1 MAKSKYTKEEQ
12 EFIEKAI
19 EESKTKTYII
29 KALGTYHKKLSEY
42 LDNKVDITID
52 VVEKDKSPIVIQQV
66 KSTEEKIN
74 TLVQNKLK
82 EEYIRLR
89 KDSTVRLNYLW
100 LNDNKNFLSYFQKL
114 GVDYYRVFGNT
125 NFKIVSKDGI
135 NYRRGVCKLIEADNE

>member
-1 MAKSKYTKEEQ
+1 MKLTKEHKEYIEQ
-12 EFIEKAI
+12 A
-19 EESKTKTYII
+19 I
-29 KALGTYHKKLSEY
+29 KAGDTKQSIIDYIGCSRYLLNKY
-42 LDNKVDITID
+42 LDNKVDVT
-52 VVEKDKSPIVIQQV
+52 EKDKSPVVIQQV